1 MKRGYFT
8 YNETDEDAGLAVVA
22 TSAREARMIAYKSG
36 EFIYGDTNWIDVRAI
51 WVRNA
56 DVSGLPIGV
65 AQDSRDALLR
75 GLYGSVYEY
84 PCDECGK
91 DADVQAHDGRVL
103 CPACIEKEYQKELRE

>member
-22 TSAREARMIAYKSG
+22 TSAREARKIAYKSG
-36 EFIYGDTNWIDVRAI
+36 EFIFGDTNWIDVRAI

-56 DVSGLPIGV
+56 DVSDLPIGV
-65 AQDSRDALLR
+65 AHDSRDALLR
-75 GLYGSVYEY
+75 GLYASIYEY

-91 DADVQAHDGRVL
+91 DADVQAHNGRVL
-103 CPACIEKEYQKELRE
+103 CVLCIEKEIFISPK